1 MFYWIHLL
9 LDQAQIRR
17 TVFQICVSCSV
28 LEVTTGCLTLKQ
40 YKNIFLLV
48 ISKNVSSVIS
58 VITTATIVKDVC
70 LVKTEEFTLWQ
81 SRQEN
86 SDGLIN
92 WN

>member
-1 MFYWIHLL
+1 MFSPGSYYW
-9 LDQAQIRR
+9 
-17 TVFQICVSCSV
+17 VFNIKTIQ
-28 LEVTTGCLTLKQ
+28 K
-40 YKNIFLLV
+40 IFLLV

-58 VITTATIVKDVC
+58 VFRTATIVKDVC

>member
-40 YKNIFLLV
+40 YKNIFLL

-58 VITTATIVKDVC
+58 VIRTATIVKDVC

>member
-1 MFYWIHLL
+1 MFYWIRLL

-40 YKNIFLLV
+40 YKNIFLL

-58 VITTATIVKDVC
+58 VIRTATIVKDVC

>member
-1 MFYWIHLL
+1 ML

-40 YKNIFLLV
+40 YKNIFLL

-58 VITTATIVKDVC
+58 VIRTATIVKDVC

>member
-1 MFYWIHLL
+1 MFSPGSYYW
-9 LDQAQIRR
+9 
-17 TVFQICVSCSV
+17 VFNIKTIQ
-28 LEVTTGCLTLKQ
+28 
-40 YKNIFLLV
+40 KNFLLV

-58 VITTATIVKDVC
+58 VFRTATIVKDVC